1 MAKDRVYEFSAPGRV
16 EIGGNH
22 TDHQHGRVLAAAI
35 DLTTNASVC
44 KNDDEV
50 IRVFSQGYDPVEVYI
65 HDLELHKTEK
75 NTTVALVRGVS
86 AAFVQRGCPIGGFD
100 ARISSTVLPGSGL
113 SSSASY
119 AAIPEELHR
128 VCGVFG
134 KEYLRD
140 VDEAEFYRRLPEVR
154 AAAGDRAV
162 LRAMHIFDDNRR
174 VTEQTE
180 ALRSG
185 RFDSFLR
192 LVNESGESSW
202 KYLQNVLPS
211 GSSEHQEMAFA
222 IALCKKLL
230 NGRGAVRVHGGGF
243 AGTVLAFVP
252 NDKFDAFKAQLE
264 GILGSGCCHR
274 LRITG

>member
-65 HDLELHKTEK
+65 HDLELHEAEK

-180 ALRSG
+180 ALRSE

-192 LVNESGESSW
+192 LVNKSGESSW
-202 KYLQNVLPS
+202 KYLQNVIPS

>member
-22 TDHQHGRVLAAAI
+22 TDHQHGRMLAAAI

-65 HDLELHKTEK
+65 HYLELHEAEK

-162 LRAMHIFDDNRR
+162 LQAMHIFDDNRR

-202 KYLQNVLPS
+202 KYLQNVIPS

-222 IALCKKLL
+222 IVLCKKLL

-252 NDKFDAFKAQLE
+252 NGEFEAFKGRLE
-264 GILGSGCCHR
+264 SILGSGCCHR

>member
-44 KNDDEV
+44 KNNDEV

-65 HDLELHKTEK
+65 HDLELHEAEK

-113 SSSASY
+113 SSSAAFEVLMGRIINGLYFENRLSPVEIAQIGQYAENVYFGKPCGLMDQTASSVDGMVYIDFKNTQAPIVERVEYDFGGCGYTLCIVDSGADHAGLTKSY

-162 LRAMHIFDDNRR
+162 LRAMHIFDDDRR
-174 VTEQTE
+174 VTE
-180 ALRSG
+180 
-185 RFDSFLR
+185 
-192 LVNESGESSW
+192 
-202 KYLQNVLPS
+202 
-211 GSSEHQEMAFA
+211 
-222 IALCKKLL
+222 
-230 NGRGAVRVHGGGF
+230 
-243 AGTVLAFVP
+243 
-252 NDKFDAFKAQLE
+252 
-264 GILGSGCCHR
+264 
-274 LRITG
+274 

>member
-100 ARISSTVLPGSGL
+100 ARISSIVLPGSGL

-202 KYLQNVLPS
+202 KYLQNVIPS

-264 GILGSGCCHR
+264 GILGSACCHR

>member
-22 TDHQHGRVLAAAI
+22 TDHQHGRMLAAAI

-65 HDLELHKTEK
+65 HYLELHEAEK

-134 KEYLRD
+134 KEYIRD

-162 LRAMHIFDDNRR
+162 LQAMHIFDDNRR

-202 KYLQNVLPS
+202 KYLQNVIPS

-222 IALCKKLL
+222 IVLCKNLL

-252 NDKFDAFKAQLE
+252 NGEFEAFKGRLE
-264 GILGSGCCHR
+264 SILGSGCCHR

>member
-1 MAKDRVYEFSAPGRV
+1 M
-16 EIGGNH
+16 
-22 TDHQHGRVLAAAI
+22 
-35 DLTTNASVC
+35 C

-202 KYLQNVLPS
+202 KYLQNVISS

-230 NGRGAVRVHGGGF
+230 NGLGAVYPHGGGF

>member
-1 MAKDRVYEFSAPGRV
+1 MAKDRVYEFSATGRV

-65 HDLELHKTEK
+65 HDLELHEAEK

-86 AAFVQRGCPIGGFD
+86 AAFVQHGCPIGGFD

-162 LRAMHIFDDNRR
+162 LQAMHIFDDNRR

-202 KYLQNVLPS
+202 KYLQNVIPS

-222 IALCKKLL
+222 IVLCKKLL

-252 NDKFDAFKAQLE
+252 NGEFEAFKGRLE
-264 GILGSGCCHR
+264 SILGSGCCHR

>member
-202 KYLQNVLPS
+202 KYLQNVISS

-230 NGRGAVRVHGGGF
+230 NGLGAVRVHGGGF

>member
-50 IRVFSQGYDPVEVYI
+50 IRVFSRGYDPVEVYI

-100 ARISSTVLPGSGL
+100 ARISSIVLPGSGL

-192 LVNESGESSW
+192 LVNEPGESSW
-202 KYLQNVLPS
+202 KYLQNVISS

-230 NGRGAVRVHGGGF
+230 NGLGAVRVHGGGF

-264 GILGSGCCHR
+264 DILGSACCHR

>member
-1 MAKDRVYEFSAPGRV
+1 MAKDRIYEFSAPGRV

-65 HDLELHKTEK
+65 HDLELHEAEK

-119 AAIPEELHR
+119 SAIPEELHR

-140 VDEAEFYRRLPEVR
+140 VDEADFYRRLPEVR
-154 AAAGDRAV
+154 AAAGGRAV

-202 KYLQNVLPS
+202 KYLQNVIPS

-252 NDKFDAFKAQLE
+252 NGEFEAFKGRPE
-264 GILGSGCCHR
+264 SILGSGCCHR

>member
-1 MAKDRVYEFSAPGRV
+1 MAKDKVYEFSAPGRV

-22 TDHQHGRVLAAAI
+22 TDHQHGRVLAVAI

-65 HDLELHKTEK
+65 HYLELHEAEK

-86 AAFVQRGCPIGGFD
+86 AAFVQRGYRVGSFD

-174 VTEQTE
+174 VTEQAE
-180 ALRSG
+180 ALKHG

-192 LVNESGESSW
+192 LVNESGDSSW
-202 KYLQNVLPS
+202 EYHQNVILPGS
-211 GSSEHQEMAFA
+211 GEHQEMAFT
-222 IALCKKLL
+222 ITICKKLL

-243 AGTVLAFVP
+243 AGTVL
-252 NDKFDAFKAQLE
+252 
-264 GILGSGCCHR
+264 R
-274 LRITG
+274 LRAER

>member
-16 EIGGNH
+16 EISGNH

-65 HDLELHKTEK
+65 HYLELHEAEK

-154 AAAGDRAV
+154 IDGFIGILENDLHAFTHGSHLRLGILEDILSLEQHFAFGAV
-162 LRAMHIFDDNRR
+162 DKPEYYPA
-174 VTEQTE
+174 E
-180 ALRSG
+180 G
-185 RFDSFLR
+185 RFATAGLSHNTQR
-192 LVNESGESSW
+192 L
-202 KYLQNVLPS
+202 P
-211 GSSEHQEMAFA
+211 
-222 IALCKKLL
+222 LL
-230 NGRGAVRVHGGGF
+230 DIKRQIIHGMQQAMGGI
-243 AGTVLAFVP
+243 
-252 NDKFDAFKAQLE
+252 K
-264 GILGSGCCHR
+264 ILF
-274 LRITG
+274 

>member
-202 KYLQNVLPS
+202 KYLQNVIPS

>member
-16 EIGGNH
+16 EISGNH

-202 KYLQNVLPS
+202 KYLQNVISS

-230 NGRGAVRVHGGGF
+230 NGLGAVRVHGGGF

>member
-65 HDLELHKTEK
+65 HDLELHEAEK

-154 AAAGDRAV
+154 AAAGGRAV

-202 KYLQNVLPS
+202 KYLQNVIPS

-252 NDKFDAFKAQLE
+252 NGEFEAFKGRPE
-264 GILGSGCCHR
+264 SILGSGCCHR